1 MRYFLSLPLSLLP
14 SFNHPSLPPSPSP
27 QSDSSLSLYHQFY
40 ITLMLHSL
48 LRAGSAHAVW
58 VVAEYFH
65 CSRGFLQNIINST
78 AAFASCLVH
87 FTEVSTLPTRRVC
100 NFILRHCFS

>member
-1 MRYFLSLPLSLLP
+1 MYTIPPP
-14 SFNHPSLPPSPSP
+14 SSTPSPSLPCSPLLLT
-27 QSDSSLSLYHQFY
+27 QSDSSLTLYHRFY
-40 ITLMLHSL
+40 ITLMLYSL

-58 VVAEYFH
+58 AVAECFQ

-87 FTEVSTLPTRRVC
+87 FTEVRFMEAISIVL
-100 NFILRHCFS
+100 FF